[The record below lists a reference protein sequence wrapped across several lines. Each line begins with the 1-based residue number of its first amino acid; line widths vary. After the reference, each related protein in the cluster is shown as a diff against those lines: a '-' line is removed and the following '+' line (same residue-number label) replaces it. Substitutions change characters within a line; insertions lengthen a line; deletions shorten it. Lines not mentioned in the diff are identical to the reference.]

1 MVKDR
6 AGEVNFRFDSF
17 TTLTVVVEFCVFNQ
31 PGYVA
36 YATMRNGVL
45 FDEGSRFNLKATSYY
60 STELRFF
67 KTNFVG

>member
-1 MVKDR
+1 MVKER
-6 AGEVNFRFDSF
+6 AEEVNFRFDSF

-45 FDEGSRFNLKATSYY
+45 FDEGCQFIFEEY
-60 STELRFF
+60 SSELGFL
-67 KTNFVG
+67 KTNYTG